1 MQADEGNVLS
11 RLQADVWAAKISTR
25 GRLRLFISKVAAV
38 GLYACQAWNFRAKH
52 VRQLESTYFQLLK
65 RLLRVPK
72 VDWMAISYEKLI
84 EFGKKLKCEVLPFEL
99 LLYRHQ
105 LAYMGH
111 LARREDDQLQKLI
124 LRSRL
129 AEGVP
134 IHHTQRASHL
144 TNYREALRALDIPE
158 QGWEDIAEDRNAWRA
173 QVRED
178 GTDCFMKKWLETRAA
193 EREAR
198 HTTEFL
204 KNWRTQLLFDI
215 DGDTL
220 PDEVALGDSTAAGG

>member
-84 EFGKKLKCEVLPFEL
+84 EFGKKLKCEVLPF
-99 LLYRHQ
+99 
-105 LAYMGH
+105 H
-111 LARREDDQLQKLI
+111 L
-124 LRSRL
+124 
-129 AEGVP
+129 
-134 IHHTQRASHL
+134 
-144 TNYREALRALDIPE
+144 
-158 QGWEDIAEDRNAWRA
+158 
-173 QVRED
+173 
-178 GTDCFMKKWLETRAA
+178 
-193 EREAR
+193 
-198 HTTEFL
+198 
-204 KNWRTQLLFDI
+204 
-215 DGDTL
+215 
-220 PDEVALGDSTAAGG
+220 